1 MVLGLNTAP
10 SITMATGEKSG
21 SQEGRLLL
29 HWAGSS
35 PAPEPRLPA
44 VWELGQQRCI
54 ERAVSYPSCE
64 TEGRSVGKAELR
76 HVGSGPRLGC
86 ACSSRVGLL
95 GEDGTEIP
103 LPLVL
108 PLLLGVLVQVRQD
121 REVLGTLLEGQI
133 LSPKRDLLP

>member
-1 MVLGLNTAP
+1 M
-10 SITMATGEKSG
+10 
-21 SQEGRLLL
+21 
-29 HWAGSS
+29 
-35 PAPEPRLPA
+35 
-44 VWELGQQRCI
+44 
-54 ERAVSYPSCE
+54 
-64 TEGRSVGKAELR
+64 
-76 HVGSGPRLGC
+76 
-86 ACSSRVGLL
+86 